1 MKKQSFFHNGIVTL
15 LLLSLLAGC
24 ASAAEGDATTPAP
37 AMPETTSLE
46 NTVEPTNSVT
56 TASETQQPATQV
68 PGEEDEPRTWLDL
81 PIVPEVSPAMIEVFE
96 RGLADGRDPNR
107 FSKIGDC
114 QNITTYFLAMFDGGT
129 YRLGDEYAYL
139 QSTIDHFAGS
149 WSRKSMAVKGGLNV
163 AAAQNPMWTQ
173 AVEDYTKQDLCKDGE
188 TPLVCEL
195 RDHNPSFVIISMEE
209 SWAGSYEIY
218 DSSLRQIVDYV
229 LSLNIVPILATRTE
243 SLSQDRQIND
253 IIVKV
258 AEDYDL
264 PLWNFGAAVADLPD
278 AGFREN
284 DKFHLTEGKSFFDD
298 PEMMT
303 KGWPWRNLTALQALD
318 AVSRAVGAQ

>member
-1 MKKQSFFHNGIVTL
+1 MKKKNLLKSLIIITL
-15 LLLSLLAGC
+15 VLTLI
-24 ASAAEGDATTPAP
+24 SACSNSPMTATATEPQIIQ
-37 AMPETTSLE
+37 ET
-46 NTVEPTNSVT
+46 
-56 TASETQQPATQV
+56 ETQIPATAV
-68 PGEEDEPRTWLDL
+68 PVQTEVPEETAAPEAVETESASSWRDL
-81 PIVPEVSPAMIEVFE
+81 PIVPEVSPAMVEVFQ
-96 RGLADGRDPNR
+96 RGLADGREPNR

-129 YRLGDEYAYL
+129 YRLGDEYASL
-139 QSTIDHFAGS
+139 QPTIEYFAGS

-163 AAAQNPMWTQ
+163 AAVQNPMWTQ

-195 RDHNPSFVIISMEE
+195 RDYNPSFAIISMEE
-209 SWAGSYEIY
+209 SWSGSYEIY
-218 DSSLRQIVDYV
+218 DTSLRQIVDYV

-243 SLSQDRQIND
+243 SVNQDRQIND
-253 IIVKV
+253 IIVQV

-318 AVSRAVGAQ
+318 AVRLGVGAE

>member
-1 MKKQSFFHNGIVTL
+1 MKKQSFIHFGIVIL

-24 ASAAEGDATTPAP
+24 AQAAESDPTALV
-37 AMPETTSLE
+37 PEVTDNNSPE
-46 NTVEPTNSVT
+46 NTVEPADSISTNS
-56 TASETQQPATQV
+56 EPQPTATQAST
-68 PGEEDEPRTWLDL
+68 EEDEPLTWIDL
-81 PIVPEVSPAMIEVFE
+81 PVVPEVSPAMVEVFE
-96 RGLADGRDPNR
+96 KGLADGRDPRR

-129 YRLGDEYAYL
+129 YRLGEEYAYL
-139 QSTIDHFAGS
+139 QSTIDYFAGS

-173 AVEDYTKQDLCKDGE
+173 AVEDYTKQDFCKDGE

-195 RDHNPSFVIISMEE
+195 RDYNPSFVIISMEE

-218 DSSLRQIVDYV
+218 DNSLRQIIDYV

-264 PLWNFGAAVADLPD
+264 PLWNFGAAVANLPD

-318 AVSRAVGAQ
+318 AVRLGVGAE

>member
-1 MKKQSFFHNGIVTL
+1 MKKKNLLKSFIIVTL
-15 LLLSLLAGC
+15 ALTMLSSCSTNPTA
-24 ASAAEGDATTPAP
+24 TPADDTQSVE
-37 AMPETTSLE
+37 ET
-46 NTVEPTNSVT
+46 
-56 TASETQQPATQV
+56 ETQAPATAAPVQTEAPQETAAPEV
-68 PGEEDEPRTWLDL
+68 VETEAASSWRDL
-81 PIVPEVSPAMIEVFE
+81 PIIPEVSPAMVEVFQ
-96 RGLADGRDPNR
+96 RGLSDGREPNR

-114 QNITTYFLAMFDGGT
+114 QNITTYFLAIFDGGT

-139 QSTIDHFAGS
+139 QPTIDYFAGS

-163 AAAQNPMWTQ
+163 AAVQNPMWTQ
-173 AVEDYTKQDLCKDGE
+173 AVEDYTKQDFCKDGE

-195 RDHNPSFVIISMEE
+195 RDYNPSFAIISMEE
-209 SWAGSYEIY
+209 SWSGSYEIY
-218 DSSLRQIVDYV
+218 DTSLRQIVDYV

-243 SLSQDRQIND
+243 SVNQDRQIND
-253 IIVKV
+253 IIVQV

-318 AVSRAVGAQ
+318 AVRLGVGAE